1 MILHRLDLHGLILTD
16 AMLRFVRE
24 YNRLLGDGQT
34 ADLRA
39 LQVIHGK
46 GMAGS
51 ESVIRET
58 LRSYLKSNGKR
69 IKGFDAAL
77 ALRGADYLLDGCG
90 GLAYMHG
97 EDVDRNGG
105 QTFVVPFQRLRA
117 RPEWHTHRI
126 K

>member
-1 MILHRLDLHGLILTD
+1 MQIERLDLHGYTVAD
-16 AMLRFVRE
+16 AMLRFVGR
-24 YNRLLGDGQT
+24 YNSLLAQGPVGEP
-34 ADLRA
+34 RA

-58 LRSYLKSNGKR
+58 LRSYLKSHGKR

-105 QTFVVPFQRLRA
+105 QTFVVPFQRLRP
-117 RPEWHTHRI
+117 RPEWHNHRI